1 MPSYLPSTEKKQHQ
15 PILYPVKI
23 SFKNMD
29 TIHISS
35 VEQKLREFTTDTS
48 MTENLKHI
56 LQEEGQFFQVEGW
69 MQGIVVRNESGECV
83 GKSSQTSTA
92 CHV

>member
-1 MPSYLPSTEKKQHQ
+1 
-15 PILYPVKI
+15 
-23 SFKNMD
+23 MD

-69 MQGIVVRNESGECV
+69 MQGIVVRNESRECV